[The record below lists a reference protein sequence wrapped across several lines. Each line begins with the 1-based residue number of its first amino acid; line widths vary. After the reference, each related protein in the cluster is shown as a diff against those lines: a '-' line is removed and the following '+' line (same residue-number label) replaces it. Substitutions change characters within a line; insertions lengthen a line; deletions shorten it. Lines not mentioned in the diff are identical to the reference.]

1 MKRALVVVALLL
13 PGVAQAA
20 PSIRDGSGAGVFG
33 RWSVD
38 RFGLPAYDYT
48 LDQRSDRRAAR
59 VELSGRK
66 EAWHQVGNDAIV
78 ADAFTDG
85 YTQLFSQQRMYQ
97 WANKWD
103 AANRH
108 YSGGFG
114 WLAEGGHAQSTL
126 WLDHPKGAPTLRR
139 FGIGY
144 SEHRLQTND
153 ISIAETVT
161 APFGDDPVLVHE
173 VRLRNRSAR
182 TRALTWWEYWDV
194 NPFDQTTKIP
204 RGLDSPRYADG
215 RLSARQTGDV
225 IDIDPLT
232 IFLAPVDTPV
242 AGYEADTQAFFGN
255 GTRALP
261 AAVAADRAT
270 GSRAPATLTAF
281 AGRAMF
287 ALRTPVTLRAGEGVT
302 LRYVYGMA
310 HPRQIDGIVRR
321 TREQPSTNRATAA
334 KWHAWL
340 PQSDFGRAR
349 RWLSR
354 ELQWSAY
361 MVRSS
366 SMYEE
371 TCGHHIITQGG
382 YYQYGMGQQIAF
394 RDPLQHMLPMVYA
407 EPELAREVLRYS
419 FAEQPPQLGVIPYGM
434 LPLCL
439 RLDFGASDD
448 LDFWLLLST
457 IEYVLGTR
465 DTDFLRERIPY
476 DGGLPGPALASGT
489 VWEHVKLAVRHQ
501 EQVIGRGPNGQY
513 IIGPTGDWSD
523 LSPLFLG
530 ITESTLVT
538 AQMAYAYPRL
548 AEVAE
553 LVGDTAF
560 AAQLREL
567 GRGLQQTLRKEWV
580 SRGWFARGYSAL
592 TQLGKGAIFGEP
604 QPWALLGGAA
614 QGDQRDALVRNVQR
628 FLVGR
633 GAPASL
639 HGPSKIGASTSPSE
653 EDPDVDEHAIVYAD
667 GVGDKNAVFVG
678 GAWYAINGP
687 LVWALGQ
694 LDGIVPGAAN
704 DAFDELQRNTLRA
717 HAVAYPEDW
726 DGVINVDD
734 ACWSWYSTQPG
745 RCGINLLITLNQTAG
760 QVTHQPAWSLFSM
773 LKLAGVEPTRE
784 GYRIA
789 PHLPLPRWSLKLPLV
804 GVTQERNGRLSG
816 YVRPE
821 RSGPVTF
828 EIVPRGG
835 RVVRFTKIAR
845 AGRALRWAVPAR

>member
-1 MKRALVVVALLL
+1 MLALLL
-13 PGVAQAA
+13 PASAQAA
-20 PSIRDGSGAGVFG
+20 PSVRDGSGAGVFG
-33 RWSVD
+33 RWVVD
-38 RFGLPAYDYT
+38 GAGLPAYDYT
-48 LDQRSDRRAAR
+48 LDQRSDARAGR
-59 VELSGRK
+59 VELKGRRD
-66 EAWHQVGNDAIV
+66 AWHQVGNDAIV
-78 ADAFTDG
+78 ANAFNHG

-97 WANKWD
+97 WTNRWDPANK
-103 AANRH
+103 H

-114 WLAEGGHAQSTL
+114 WLVENGKAQSTL

-139 FGIGY
+139 FGVGY
-144 SEHRLQTND
+144 AEHRLRVND
-153 ISIAETVT
+153 ISVAETVT
-161 APFGDDPVLVHE
+161 APFGDDPALVHE
-173 VRLRNRSAR
+173 VRLRNRSTR
-182 TRALTWWEYWDV
+182 TRELTWWEYWDV
-194 NPFDQTTKIP
+194 NPYDETTNIN
-204 RGLDSPRYADG
+204 RGMEAPRYADG
-215 RLSARQTGDV
+215 RLSVRQTGDV
-225 IDIDPLT
+225 IDADPLT

-255 GTRALP
+255 GTRQVP

-270 GSRAPATLTAF
+270 GARAPATLTTV

-287 ALRTPVTLRAGEGVT
+287 ALRSPVTLRPGEATT

-310 HPRQIDGIVRR
+310 RPGQIDGVVRR
-321 TREQPSTNRATAA
+321 ADAQPSTFRSTQQAWR
-334 KWHAWL
+334 KWV
-340 PQSDFGRAR
+340 PQTDFGRAR
-349 RWLSR
+349 RWLAR

-361 MVRSS
+361 HVRSA
-366 SMYEE
+366 SMEDA
-371 TCGHHIITQGG
+371 CGHKIITQGG
-382 YYQYGMGQQIAF
+382 YYQYGGGQQIAF

-407 EPELAREVLRYS
+407 APELAREVLRYS
-419 FAEQPPQLGVIPYGM
+419 FAEQPPAVGAIPYGM

-439 RLDFGASDD
+439 RLDLGASDD

-457 IEYVLGTR
+457 VEYVLGTR

-513 IIGPTGDWSD
+513 LIGPAGDWSD

-538 AQMAYAYPRL
+538 AQMAYVYPRL
-548 AEVAE
+548 AEVAD

-567 GRGLQQTLRKEWV
+567 GRKDQELLRKEWV
-580 SRGWFARGYSAL
+580 PRGWFARGYSAL

-614 QGDQRDALVRNVQR
+614 QGEQRNEVVRNTKR
-628 FLVGR
+628 FLMGE
-633 GAPASL
+633 GAPG
-639 HGPSKIGASTSPSE
+639 GPSKIGASMSPSE
-653 EDPDVDEHAIVYAD
+653 EDPQVDEHAIVYAD

-687 LVWALGQ
+687 LVWALGE
-694 LDGIVPGAAN
+694 LDGIVPGAAQ
-704 DAFDELQRNTLRA
+704 DAFAELQRNTLRA
-717 HAVAYPEDW
+717 HAEAFPQFW
-726 DGVINVDD
+726 NGVVNVDD
-734 ACWSWYSTQPG
+734 ACWSYYATQPG
-745 RCGINLLITLNQTAG
+745 RCGINLLITLNNTAG
-760 QVTHQPAWSLFSM
+760 QVTHQPAWLLFS
-773 LKLAGVEPTRE
+773 LLRLAGVTPTKE

-789 PHLPLPRWSLKLPLV
+789 PHLPLPRWSLKLPGV
-804 GVTQERNGRLSG
+804 GVTQDRGGRLSG

-828 EIVPRGG
+828 EVTLRGG
-835 RVVRFTKIAR
+835 RTVRFTKVAR
-845 AGRALRWAVPAR
+845 AGRALRWSVAPR